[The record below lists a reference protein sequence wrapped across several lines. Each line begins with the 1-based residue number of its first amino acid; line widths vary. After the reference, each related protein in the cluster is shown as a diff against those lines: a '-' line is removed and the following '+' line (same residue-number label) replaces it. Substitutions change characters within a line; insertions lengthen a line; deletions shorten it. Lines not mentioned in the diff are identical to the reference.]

1 MFKNNSITLKDIKR
15 PFETEIREYENVF
28 KSSMTS
34 NVKLVDT
41 VVKYVVKHRGKGLR
55 PLLVIMSAKLVGKP
69 VQNTY
74 IIASTVELLHTASLV
89 HDDVVDNAEIRRG
102 FPSINAV
109 WKNKISVLM
118 GDYLLSKCLIN
129 ATKTESIKT
138 MQVLADVSSRLSKG
152 ELHQIEKS
160 KRLNVTEEDYYKII
174 SNKTAALIAAAA
186 QLGAM
191 STSDKTDDHD
201 RLKQFGENL
210 GLAFQI
216 KDDLLDYYGKQTIIG
231 KPVGNDF
238 KDKKITLPLIYA
250 FQQAENNGIA
260 KIKKLIKKGANS
272 KDVKYIIQFVEDHG
286 GIEYAVRMQN
296 KYATKAKE
304 SLNIYTDS
312 DVKTALINFVDYVI
326 NRTK

>member
-1 MFKNNSITLKDIKR
+1 MPQQISLNKIKKPFRAELK
-15 PFETEIREYENVF
+15 EYETVF

-55 PLLVIMSAKLVGKP
+55 PLLVIMAAKLAGKP
-69 VQNTY
+69 VENTY

-89 HDDVVDNAEIRRG
+89 HDDVVDNADIRRG

-129 ATKTESIKT
+129 ATKTGDIKT
-138 MQVLADVSSRLSKG
+138 MQILADVSSRLSKG

-160 KRLNVTEEDYYKII
+160 KRMNMTEEDYFDII
-174 SNKTAALIAAAA
+174 SNKTAALIGAAA
-186 QLGAM
+186 QLGAIT
-191 STSDKTDDHD
+191 TSINEDDHE

-216 KDDLLDYYGKQTIIG
+216 KDDLLDYYGKQIIIG
-231 KPVGNDF
+231 KPVGSDF
-238 KDKKITLPLIYA
+238 KDKKITLPLIHSFKFA
-250 FQQAENNGIA
+250 GKSEIGN
-260 KIKKLIKKGANS
+260 IKKMLKKGANS
-272 KDVKYIIQFVEDHG
+272 KDVGYIIQFVEKYK
-286 GIEYAVRMQN
+286 GIEYTIQKQN
-296 KYATKAKE
+296 EYASKAKE
-304 SLNIYTDS
+304 CLVSYKNN
-312 DVKTALINFVDYVI
+312 DVKEALIDFVDYI
-326 NRTK
+326 ISRTK

>member
-1 MFKNNSITLKDIKR
+1 MPKNISLKQIKI
-15 PFETEIREYENVF
+15 PFEAEIRQYEQIF
-28 KSSMTS
+28 KASMTS

-41 VVKYVVKHRGKGLR
+41 IVKYIVKHRGKGLR

-69 VQNTY
+69 AENTY
-74 IIASTVELLHTASLV
+74 IIASTIELLHTASLV

-138 MQVLADVSSRLSKG
+138 MQILADVSSRLSKG
-152 ELHQIEKS
+152 ELLQIEKT
-160 KRLNVTEEDYYKII
+160 KRMNMNEEDYFKII
-174 SNKTAALIAAAA
+174 SNKTAALISAAA

-191 STSDKTDDHD
+191 STSDKSEDHE

-216 KDDLLDYYGKQTIIG
+216 QDDLLDYYGKQSIVG
-231 KPVGNDF
+231 KPIGNDF
-238 KDKKITLPLIYA
+238 KDKKITLPLIHA
-250 FQQAENNGIA
+250 FQNADEKEITE
-260 KIKKLIKKGANS
+260 IKKILKKGANS
-272 KDVKYIIQFVEDHG
+272 KDVGYIIQFVEHYG
-286 GIEYAVRMQN
+286 GIEYTNQ
-296 KYATKAKE
+296 KQKEYAIKAKQ
-304 SLNIYTDS
+304 SLDAYENN
-312 DVKTALINFVDYVI
+312 DVKNALINFIEFII

>member
-1 MFKNNSITLKDIKR
+1 MLRADTISIKDIKK
-15 PFETEIREYENVF
+15 PFANEIREYEDVF

-41 VVKYVVKHRGKGLR
+41 IVKYVVKHRGKGLR
-55 PLLVIMSAKLVGKP
+55 PLLVIMAAKLVGEP
-69 VQNTY
+69 VENTY
-74 IIASTVELLHTASLV
+74 LIASTVELLHTASLV

-102 FPSINAV
+102 FPSINSV

-138 MQVLADVSSRLSKG
+138 MQILAEVSSRLSKG
-152 ELHQIEKS
+152 ELLQIEKS
-160 KRLNVTEEDYYKII
+160 KRLNVTEEDYFKII
-174 SNKTAALIAAAA
+174 SNKTAALISAAA

-191 STSDKTDDHD
+191 TTSDKIEDHD
-201 RLKQFGENL
+201 TLKRYGENL

-238 KDKKITLPLIYA
+238 KNKKITLPLIFA
-250 FQQAENNGIA
+250 FKNAENNGIV
-260 KIKKLIKKGANS
+260 KIKKIIKKGASS
-272 KDVKYIIQFVEDHG
+272 KDVEYIIQFVEDHG
-286 GIEYAVRMQN
+286 GIEYAIQ
-296 KYATKAKE
+296 KQHEYALKAKE
-304 SLNIYTDS
+304 SIKDYPDS
-312 DVKTALINFVDYVI
+312 EVKTALIDFVDYVI
-326 NRTK
+326 SRTK